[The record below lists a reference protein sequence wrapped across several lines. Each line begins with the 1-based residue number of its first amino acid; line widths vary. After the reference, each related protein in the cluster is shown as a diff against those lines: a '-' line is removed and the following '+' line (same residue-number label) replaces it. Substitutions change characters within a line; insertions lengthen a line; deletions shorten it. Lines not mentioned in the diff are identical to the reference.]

1 MGQIACGNDQDPTNK
16 TTYNTLVTEIYDSV
30 TRPEGFDPFLTKL
43 CQYTNSAFSIMNT
56 IRTDVWA
63 AMGGWQHGFRP
74 EDLDSYMESGAFNED
89 PIMQA
94 VLSSVPGSFMTLREV
109 IAWDVLQKT
118 DGYKQ
123 WVEPLGLIDAAG
135 GLICSEGSVR
145 TSLFVQRINEQGEF
159 DSEHI
164 ALFNSL
170 VPHLQR
176 AIGLYSRL
184 LDNSA
189 SHLPLTAALDT
200 FKTPTIVFDP
210 RGMVMFANEKARNFI
225 EQRNWLVIEGSGAL
239 TSRNGELATRLNNA
253 LFKNFSYSISELDKG
268 QSVIHADIDGEQISF
283 CMQPFNAPGETGQHG
298 GALLFIHQQNQTI
311 DESKIRM
318 IEELFH
324 LTPAEAQISL
334 LLSQGMTIKA
344 ISEFSG
350 RKEETARSQLKST
363 FAKTGVNSQ
372 SQLVSLILTSPVFLT

>member
-1 MGQIACGNDQDPTNK
+1 MGEIACGNDQNATNT
-16 TTYNTLVTEIYDSV
+16 TTYNILVTEIYDSV
-30 TRPEGFDPFLTKL
+30 TRPEGFDPFLATL
-43 CQYTNSAFSIMNT
+43 CEYTDSTSSIMHT
-56 IRTDVWA
+56 VKTDVWA
-63 AMGGWQHGFRP
+63 VMGGWQHGFRP

-94 VLSSVPGSFMTLREV
+94 VLSSLPGGFITLREV

-164 ALFNSL
+164 ALFNLL

-176 AIGLYSRL
+176 ALGLYSRL

-189 SHLPLTAALDT
+189 SHLPLAAAIDT
-200 FKTPTIVFDP
+200 IKTPTIVFDP
-210 RGMVMFANEKARNFI
+210 RGIVMFANKTARDFM
-225 EQRNWLVIEGSGAL
+225 EESNWLAIEVSGAL
-239 TSRNGELATRLNNA
+239 TSRNRELATRLNNA

-268 QSVIHADIDGEQISF
+268 QSVIHADVDGEQVSF
-283 CMQPFNAPGETGQHG
+283 CMQPLNASSETGQHG
-298 GALLFIHQQNQTI
+298 GALLFIHRQHRTI

-324 LTPAEAQISL
+324 LTPAEAQVAL
-334 LLSQGMTIKA
+334 LLSQGMSIKA
-344 ISEFSG
+344 LAEFTA
-350 RKEETARSQLKST
+350 RKEDTARAHIKSA
-363 FAKTGVNSQ
+363 FAKTGVSSQ